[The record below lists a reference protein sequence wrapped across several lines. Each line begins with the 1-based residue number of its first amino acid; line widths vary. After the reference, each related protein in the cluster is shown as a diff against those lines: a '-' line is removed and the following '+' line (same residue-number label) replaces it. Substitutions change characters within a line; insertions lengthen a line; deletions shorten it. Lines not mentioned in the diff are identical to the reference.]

1 MSTLVRELNTKET
14 IETSTALY
22 CNKITTSLNN
32 LITNGIVIDKNLRQP
47 TFYSK
52 VNFNDL
58 KVECFTIIADM
69 LSNQ

>member
-1 MSTLVRELNTKET
+1 MSTLVQELNSNEM
-14 IETSTALY
+14 IDTSTVLHCSKVTA
-22 CNKITTSLNN
+22 SLNN

-69 LSNQ
+69 LINQ